1 VIIFSL
7 LMIKVHLKSAD
18 PRLRM
23 TLGDV
28 AEDSWV
34 IGDDGP
40 IPEYLCWCKRKSLG
54 IGNHDESKTI

>member
-1 VIIFSL
+1 
-7 LMIKVHLKSAD
+7 MIKVHLKSAD

-28 AEDSWV
+28 AEDSWI

-54 IGNHDESKTI
+54 IENHDESKTN